1 MSVKSVSR
9 SLKRMNRET
18 VAIYV
23 LLAVLVVLVVY
34 FVMKN
39 REGFNSNS
47 QRVVIYF
54 FYVDWCPH
62 CTKAKPVVEQVQ
74 QQYANNNQVEVRA
87 VDCEAPENRELVQ
100 ENNVGAYPT
109 VKANNGEE
117 MESAINQETL
127 VAFIEQQLKQ
137 GN

>member
-1 MSVKSVSR
+1 MSARSVSR
-9 SLKRMNRET
+9 SLKKMNRET

-47 QRVVIYF
+47 QPVVIYF

-62 CTKAKPVVEQVQ
+62 CTRAKPAVEEVQ
-74 QQYANNNQVEVRA
+74 QQYANNNAVEIRA
-87 VDCEAPENRELVQ
+87 VNCEAPENKELVQ
-100 ENNVGAYPT
+100 QNGVNAYPT
-109 VKANNGEE
+109 VKADNGNE
-117 MESAINQETL
+117 MESAVNTENL
-127 VAFIEQQLKQ
+127 VAFVEQQLKQ
-137 GN
+137 